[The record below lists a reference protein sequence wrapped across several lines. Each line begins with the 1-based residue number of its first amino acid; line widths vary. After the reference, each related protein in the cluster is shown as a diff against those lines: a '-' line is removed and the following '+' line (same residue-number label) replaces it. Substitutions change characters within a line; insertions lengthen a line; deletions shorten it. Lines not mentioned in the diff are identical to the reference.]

1 LESLLSRFGGLL
13 EQMFI
18 VVDIPEN
25 KKNKRFYNLYKDPIF
40 VLAPY
45 LDGRFRLQWISNST
59 LAEEAQQE
67 LCNKIQQLILEQ
79 CFVLDHV
86 NEQPATLN
94 NDTSICTPPVQTPTL
109 MTGATSSPGTPKR
122 KRLFTN
128 MGNKDVKK
136 AKSDPFGYIKDE
148 MSKYLNDDD
157 MDSMVLIK
165 SAKNYPTLYKLALK
179 VLSTPATSAPVERV
193 FSQSGFL
200 FRQHRASMTRITLQQ
215 LTMLKCNRDLL

>member
-1 LESLLSRFGGLL
+1 
-13 EQMFI
+13 MFI

-25 KKNKRFYNLYKDPIF
+25 KRNKRFYDLYKDPIF
-40 VLAPY
+40 LLAPF
-45 LDGRFRLQWISNST
+45 LDGRFRLQWISTST
-59 LAEEAQQE
+59 VAEEVQE
-67 LCNKIQQLILEQ
+67 ELSNKIQQLVLEQ

-86 NEQPATLN
+86 NEQPVISN
-94 NDTSICTPPVQTPTL
+94 NDNSMLIPPGQTQTL
-109 MTGATSSPGTPKR
+109 MTSTPSSPGTPKR

-128 MGNKDVKK
+128 MVNKDVKK

-148 MSKYLNDDD
+148 ICKYLNEDD
-157 MDSMVLIK
+157 MGAMFLIK
-165 SAKNYPTLYKLALK
+165 SSKNYPSLSKLALK

-200 FRQHRASMTRITLQQ
+200 FRQHRASMTRTTLQQ